1 MDSYFHRSDSLGIFY
16 ESVKNKVLMM
26 SYELFISLRY
36 LRAKRKQVF
45 VSIITFISVAGIFLG
60 VAALIIVIA
69 VMNGFENDL
78 RNKILGIN
86 SHIILMEYSGAMRN
100 HPRVMQEVSGVP
112 GVVAATP
119 FIYSQAMLKNGSNV
133 TGIVLRGLSTK
144 DALKVINLGK
154 ISEGKLDY
162 LKEGEQ
168 RIPGLKPELA
178 GLPGILIGR
187 ELAKNLGVFLFETGH
202 VVSPAG
208 VSTPMGMVPR
218 MKPFVVVG
226 IFESGFY
233 EYDSTLAYISLKNCQ
248 EFLNMGDTVTG
259 IEIRVDDIYKADR
272 IAKAIEKKLG
282 YPYWGRNWMEMNKNL
297 FSALKLEKRVMF
309 IILSLIVLV
318 AAFNIISALIMIVM
332 EKNKDIAIL
341 KTMGATRG
349 GIMKIFIFQGLV
361 VGAIGTFFGCLAG
374 LAVAFNLE
382 FLSRFVEKLFGFKI
396 LPGDVY
402 YLNELPSQVNYSD
415 VGIIILGTMLI
426 SFLATIYPSWRA
438 SRLDPAEALRYE

>member
-1 MDSYFHRSDSLGIFY
+1 MT
-16 ESVKNKVLMM
+16 
-26 SYELFISLRY
+26 SYEFFISLRY
-36 LRAKRKQVF
+36 LRARRKQVF
-45 VSIITFISVAGIFLG
+45 VSIITFISIAGIFLG
-60 VAALIIVIA
+60 VAALIIVLA
-69 VMNGFENDL
+69 VMNGFETDL

-100 HPRVMQEVSGVP
+100 HPRVMREVAQVP

-119 FIYSQAMLKNGSNV
+119 FIYSQAMLKNGSSV
-133 TGIVLRGLSTK
+133 TGIVLRGLSTE

-154 ISEGKLDY
+154 IREGKLDD
-162 LKEGEQ
+162 LGNKEKK
-168 RIPGLKPELA
+168 IPGLKPEFA

-187 ELAKNLGVFLFETGH
+187 ELAKNLGVFLHETVY
-202 VVSPAG
+202 VVSPSG
-208 VSTPMGMVPR
+208 VATPMGMVPR
-218 MKPFVVVG
+218 MKPFLVVG
-226 IFESGFY
+226 IFESGFF
-233 EYDSTLAYISLKNCQ
+233 EYDTTLAYISLKNCQ
-248 EFLNMGDTVTG
+248 EFLGMGEMVTG

-272 IAKAIEKKLG
+272 IAKQIEQKLG
-282 YPYWGRNWMEMNKNL
+282 FPYWGRNWMEMNKNL

-309 IILSLIVLV
+309 LILSLIVLV

-341 KTMGATRG
+341 KTMGATRA

-361 VGAIGTFFGCLAG
+361 VGAIGTFLGCIAG

-382 FLSRFVEKLFGFKI
+382 ALSRFVENLFGFKI

-402 YLNELPSQVNYSD
+402 YLSELPSQVNYGD
-415 VGIIILGTMLI
+415 VGIIILGTLLI
-426 SFLATIYPSWRA
+426 SFLSTIYPSWRA

>member
-1 MDSYFHRSDSLGIFY
+1 
-16 ESVKNKVLMM
+16 VT
-26 SYELFISLRY
+26 SYEFFISLRY
-36 LRAKRKQVF
+36 LRARRKQVF
-45 VSIITFISVAGIFLG
+45 VSIITFISIAGIFLG

-69 VMNGFENDL
+69 VMNGFETDL

-86 SHIILMEYSGAMRN
+86 SHVILMDYTGAMRDY
-100 HPRVMQEVSGVP
+100 PRVMQEVVQAP

-119 FIYSQAMLKNGSNV
+119 FIYSQAMLKNGNSF
-133 TGIVLRGLSTK
+133 TGIVLRGLATEN
-144 DALKVINLGK
+144 ALKVINLGK
-154 ISEGKLDY
+154 IREGSIGY
-162 LKEGEQ
+162 LKDGV
-168 RIPGLKPELA
+168 RHIPGLKPGLSD
-178 GLPGILIGR
+178 LPGILIGR
-187 ELAKNLGVFLFETGH
+187 ELAKNLGVFLYEPVH

-208 VSTPMGMVPR
+208 ISTPMGLVPR
-218 MKPFVVVG
+218 MKAFVVVG

-233 EYDSTLAYISLKNCQ
+233 EYDSTLAYISLKDCQ
-248 EFLNMGDTVTG
+248 EFLNMGETVTG
-259 IEIRVDDIYKADR
+259 LEIRVTDIYQADK

-341 KTMGATRG
+341 KTMGATRA
-349 GIMKIFIFQGLV
+349 GIMKIFILQGLI
-361 VGAIGTFFGCLAG
+361 VGAIGTLLGCIAG

-382 FLSRFVEKLFGFKI
+382 AISRFVEKLFGFKI

-402 YLNELPSQVNYSD
+402 YLSELPSQVNYGD
-415 VGIIILGTMLI
+415 VAIIILGTMLI
-426 SFLATIYPSWRA
+426 SFLSTIYPSWRA
-438 SRLDPAEALRYE
+438 SRLDPAESLRYE